1 MNGKKGSSIKVRMV
15 ISLVLLIAIVCGS
28 LGATSFSRSKK
39 AVTETAQ
46 DLMETL
52 SKQMATNIQGDIKS
66 KYQLLEAVANDSNV
80 KDFDIK
86 FDEKK
91 VILEEEVKAHGHMTM
106 GISNLSGDIN
116 YTNGITEN
124 IKGTDYFQRALR
136 SENAVSEPFVTKT
149 GNNELVMAYAVP
161 IKNNNNVVG
170 VLVALRD
177 GNEIAKLN
185 DTVEFGKTG
194 RAYVIGKNGDVIAHE
209 DKEKVIS
216 KENTI
221 ALQAQDKDLVSRA
234 MIEQKMVDRESGI
247 GKYTYG
253 GVSKYMAYAPIKD
266 TDWSLG
272 VYAEEKD
279 VLSSLNALKI
289 SIAIVSLAFIILA
302 IVVIWLLSDNLA
314 KKLNNIKE
322 YINVMA
328 TGDFSMDVPQKHQD
342 KNDETGIMARA
353 LQTSKDSVGKMISNI
368 KKNSND
374 IQGSSKDLVKV
385 SEEFNESSQNIYA
398 AIDQVAEGA
407 SQQAQ
412 DLVSIVDML
421 ENFSAGL
428 EEMNGSIGE
437 IDSLSEGISKK
448 ADVSNEDM
456 LKITASLDELVNNF
470 NGFTMK
476 ISKMSE
482 SIEKVNEITDLI
494 NNIAEQTNLLAL
506 NAAIE
511 AARAGEAGR
520 GFAVVAE
527 EIRNLA
533 EKSKESSTTIYDLVR
548 NVLEDANIIENGTT
562 EMNSKIQEQKVS
574 IENSMESFKSISTS
588 MITITPKI
596 NLLTEGFEQLNEKK
610 KDILYKTEAISAI
623 SEEISAS
630 SEEIAASSEQMAETS
645 KEMHT
650 SASSLS
656 DKTNEMSDEV
666 NKFKI

>member
-1 MNGKKGSSIKVRMV
+1 MNEKKRSSIKVRMV

-221 ALQAQDKDLVSRA
+221 ALQAQDKNLVSRA

-279 VLSSLNALKI
+279 VLSSLDALKI

-353 LQTSKDSVGKMISNI
+353 LQTSKDSVGKMVYNI

-421 ENFSAGL
+421 ENFSVGL
-428 EEMNGSIGE
+428 EAMNGSIGE

-448 ADVSNEDM
+448 ADVSNDDM

-533 EKSKESSTTIYDLVR
+533 EKSKESSTTIYDLIR
-548 NVLEDANIIENGTT
+548 NVLEDANIIEKGTT
-562 EMNSKIQEQKVS
+562 EMNAKLQEQKVS
-574 IENSMESFKSISTS
+574 IESSMESFKSISTS

-650 SASSLS
+650 SVSSLS
-656 DKTNEMSDEV
+656 DKTNEMSEEV

>member
-1 MNGKKGSSIKVRMV
+1 MNEKKGSSIKVKML
-15 ISLVLLIAIVCGS
+15 IKLVLLIAMICIS
-28 LGATSFSRSKK
+28 LGVTSFSRSKK

-52 SKQMATNIQGDIKS
+52 SKQMATNIQGDIKN

-80 KDFDIK
+80 KNFDIK

-91 VILEEEVKAHGHMTM
+91 VILEEEVKAHGHIAI

-194 RAYVIGKNGDVIAHE
+194 RAYVLGKTGDIIAHE
-209 DKEKVIS
+209 DREKVIS
-216 KENTI
+216 KENAIT
-221 ALQAQDKDLVSRA
+221 LQGQDKGLVSRA
-234 MIEQKMVDRESGI
+234 MVEQKMVDRESGI

-253 GVSKYMAYAPIKD
+253 GMSKYMAYAPIKD

-302 IVVIWLLSDNLA
+302 IIVTWLLADKLA
-314 KKLNNIKE
+314 KSLNNIKE

-342 KNDETGIMARA
+342 KKDETGIMARA
-353 LQTSKDSVGKMISNI
+353 LQTSKDSVGKMVYNI

-374 IQGSSKDLVKV
+374 IQVSSKDLVKV

-421 ENFSAGL
+421 ENFSVGL
-428 EEMNGSIGE
+428 EAMNGSIGE

-548 NVLEDANIIENGTT
+548 NVLEDANIIEKGTT
-562 EMNSKIQEQKVS
+562 EMNSKLQEQKVS
-574 IENSMESFKSISTS
+574 IESSMESFKSISTS

-645 KEMHT
+645 KEMYT
-650 SASSLS
+650 SVSSLS

>member
-253 GVSKYMAYAPIKD
+253 GMSKYMAYAPIKD

-533 EKSKESSTTIYDLVR
+533 EKSKESSTTIYNLVK
-548 NVLEDANIIENGTT
+548 NVLEDANIIEKGTT
-562 EMNSKIQEQKVS
+562 EMNSKLQEQKVS

-645 KEMHT
+645 KEMYT
-650 SASSLS
+650 SVSSLS
-656 DKTNEMSDEV
+656 DKTNEMSEEV

>member
-1 MNGKKGSSIKVRMV
+1 MNEKKRSSIKVRMV

-46 DLMETL
+46 NLMETL

-66 KYQLLEAVANDSNV
+66 KYQLLEAVANDSDV

-91 VILEEEVKAHGHMTM
+91 VILEEEVKAHGHMTI

-253 GVSKYMAYAPIKD
+253 GMSKYMAYAPIKD

-279 VLSSLNALKI
+279 VLSSLDALKI

-302 IVVIWLLSDNLA
+302 IVVIWLLSDKLA
-314 KKLNNIKE
+314 KSLNNIKE

-342 KNDETGIMARA
+342 KKDETGIMARA

-421 ENFSAGL
+421 ENFSVGL
-428 EEMNGSIGE
+428 EAMNGSIGE

-470 NGFTMK
+470 SGFTMK

-562 EMNSKIQEQKVS
+562 EMNSKLQEQKVS

-650 SASSLS
+650 SVTSLS
-656 DKTNEMSDEV
+656 DKTNEMSEEV

>member
-1 MNGKKGSSIKVRMV
+1 MNEKKRSSIKVRMV

-46 DLMETL
+46 NLMETL

-91 VILEEEVKAHGHMTM
+91 VILEEEVKAHGHMTI

-221 ALQAQDKDLVSRA
+221 ALQAQDKNLVSRA

-253 GVSKYMAYAPIKD
+253 GMSKYMAYAPIKD

-279 VLSSLNALKI
+279 VLSSLDALKI

-302 IVVIWLLSDNLA
+302 IVVIWLLSDKLA
-314 KKLNNIKE
+314 KSLNNIKE

-342 KNDETGIMARA
+342 KKDETGIMARA

-421 ENFSAGL
+421 ENFSVGL

-562 EMNSKIQEQKVS
+562 EMNSKLQEQKVS

-645 KEMHT
+645 KEMYT
-650 SASSLS
+650 SVSSLS
-656 DKTNEMSDEV
+656 DKTNEMSEEV

>member
-1 MNGKKGSSIKVRMV
+1 MNEKKRSSIKVRMV

-91 VILEEEVKAHGHMTM
+91 VILEEEVKAHGHMTI

-221 ALQAQDKDLVSRA
+221 ALQAQDKNLVSRA

-279 VLSSLNALKI
+279 VLSSLDALKI

-342 KNDETGIMARA
+342 KKDETGIMARA

-421 ENFSAGL
+421 ENFSVGL

-548 NVLEDANIIENGTT
+548 NVLEDANIIEKGTT
-562 EMNSKIQEQKVS
+562 EMNSKLQEQKVS

-645 KEMHT
+645 KEMYT
-650 SASSLS
+650 SVSSLS
-656 DKTNEMSDEV
+656 DKTNEMSEEV

>member
-1 MNGKKGSSIKVRMV
+1 MNEKKRSSIKVRMV

-46 DLMETL
+46 NLMETL

-221 ALQAQDKDLVSRA
+221 ALQAQDKNLVSRA

-253 GVSKYMAYAPIKD
+253 GMSKYMAYAPIKD

-279 VLSSLNALKI
+279 VLSSLDALKI

-302 IVVIWLLSDNLA
+302 IVVIWLLSDKLA
-314 KKLNNIKE
+314 KSLNNIKE

-342 KNDETGIMARA
+342 KKDETGIMARA

-421 ENFSAGL
+421 ENFSVGL

-562 EMNSKIQEQKVS
+562 EMNSKLQEQKVS

-645 KEMHT
+645 KEMYT
-650 SASSLS
+650 SVSSLS
-656 DKTNEMSDEV
+656 DKTNEMSEEV

>member
-1 MNGKKGSSIKVRMV
+1 MNEKKRSSIKVKML
-15 ISLVLLIAIVCGS
+15 IKLVLLIAIVCAS

-91 VILEEEVKAHGHMTM
+91 VILEEEVKAHGHMTI

-221 ALQAQDKDLVSRA
+221 ALQAQDKNLVSRA

-253 GVSKYMAYAPIKD
+253 GMSKYMAYAPIKD

-302 IVVIWLLSDNLA
+302 IVVIWLLSDKLA
-314 KKLNNIKE
+314 KSLNNIKE

-353 LQTSKDSVGKMISNI
+353 LQTSKDSVGKMVYNI

-421 ENFSAGL
+421 ENFSVGL

-533 EKSKESSTTIYDLVR
+533 EKSKESSTTIYDLIR
-548 NVLEDANIIENGTT
+548 NVLEDANIIEKGTT
-562 EMNSKIQEQKVS
+562 EMNSKLQEQKVS

-645 KEMHT
+645 KEMYT
-650 SASSLS
+650 SVSSLS
-656 DKTNEMSDEV
+656 DKTNEMSEEV

>member
-533 EKSKESSTTIYDLVR
+533 EKSKESSTTIYNLVK
-548 NVLEDANIIENGTT
+548 NVLEDANIIEKGTT
-562 EMNSKIQEQKVS
+562 EMNSKLQEQKVS

-645 KEMHT
+645 KEMYT
-650 SASSLS
+650 SVSSLS
-656 DKTNEMSDEV
+656 DKTNEMSEEV

>member
-1 MNGKKGSSIKVRMV
+1 MNEKKRSSIKVKML
-15 ISLVLLIAIVCGS
+15 IKLVLLIAIVCAS

-221 ALQAQDKDLVSRA
+221 ALQAQDKNLVSRA

-253 GVSKYMAYAPIKD
+253 GMSKYMAYAPIKD

-279 VLSSLNALKI
+279 VLSSLDALKI

-302 IVVIWLLSDNLA
+302 IVVIWLLSDKLA
-314 KKLNNIKE
+314 KSLNNIKE

-353 LQTSKDSVGKMISNI
+353 LQTSKDSVGKMVYNI

-421 ENFSAGL
+421 ENFSVGL
-428 EEMNGSIGE
+428 EAMNGSIGE

-448 ADVSNEDM
+448 ADVSNDDM

-562 EMNSKIQEQKVS
+562 EMNSKLQEQKVS

-645 KEMHT
+645 KEMYT
-650 SASSLS
+650 SVSSLS
-656 DKTNEMSDEV
+656 DKTNEMSEEV

>member
-1 MNGKKGSSIKVRMV
+1 MNEKKRSSIKVKML
-15 ISLVLLIAIVCGS
+15 IKLVLLIAIVCAS

-221 ALQAQDKDLVSRA
+221 ALQAQDKNLVSRA

-253 GVSKYMAYAPIKD
+253 GMSKYMAYAPIKD

-302 IVVIWLLSDNLA
+302 IVVIWLLSDKLA
-314 KKLNNIKE
+314 KSLNNIKE

-353 LQTSKDSVGKMISNI
+353 LQTSKDSVGKMVYNI

-421 ENFSAGL
+421 ENFSVGL
-428 EEMNGSIGE
+428 EAMNGSIGE

-448 ADVSNEDM
+448 ADVSNDDM

-548 NVLEDANIIENGTT
+548 NVLEDANIIEKGTT
-562 EMNSKIQEQKVS
+562 EMNSKLQEQKVS

-645 KEMHT
+645 KEMYT
-650 SASSLS
+650 SVSSLS
-656 DKTNEMSDEV
+656 DKTNEMSEEV

>member
-1 MNGKKGSSIKVRMV
+1 
-15 ISLVLLIAIVCGS
+15 
-28 LGATSFSRSKK
+28 
-39 AVTETAQ
+39 
-46 DLMETL
+46 
-52 SKQMATNIQGDIKS
+52 MATNIQGDIKS

-91 VILEEEVKAHGHMTM
+91 VILEEEVKAHGHMTI

-221 ALQAQDKDLVSRA
+221 ALQAQDKNLVSRA

-253 GVSKYMAYAPIKD
+253 GMSKYMAYAPIKD

-279 VLSSLNALKI
+279 VLSSLDALKI

-302 IVVIWLLSDNLA
+302 IVVIWLLSDKLA
-314 KKLNNIKE
+314 KSLNNIKE

-342 KNDETGIMARA
+342 KKDETGIMARA

-421 ENFSAGL
+421 ENFSVGL

-562 EMNSKIQEQKVS
+562 EMNSKLQEQKVS

-645 KEMHT
+645 KEMYT
-650 SASSLS
+650 SVSSLS
-656 DKTNEMSDEV
+656 DKTNEMSEEV